1 MKTQIDFNTKK
12 ELANVAIDYIKSN
25 LPECYGCDLHNEI
38 FNTDY
43 YIVGYYEAEL
53 WLTKIGVFKAIAIV
67 KEYEKD
73 VFGEV
78 STDVSDSEKLANM
91 LAYIIG
97 EEILSES
104 KTLNDNWNNRLSEE
118 DCKTIIEGLEEE
130 FN

>member
-1 MKTQIDFNTKK
+1 MKIQIDFNTKK
-12 ELANVAIDYIKSN
+12 EIANVAIDYIKSN

-53 WLTKIGVFKAIAIV
+53 WLTKFGVFKAIAIV
-67 KEYEKD
+67 KEYEES

-97 EEILSES
+97 EEVLNES